1 MYDAYKMSEIFTHLL
16 INIFISK
23 VFLSLF
29 DITIP
34 ILDANWGTLI
44 DTFWLTEVPLLT
56 NAFVIF

>member
-1 MYDAYKMSEIFTHLL
+1 MYGAYKMSEIITHLL
-16 INIFISK
+16 IYILISK

-29 DITIP
+29 NITIP

-44 DTFWLTEVPLLT
+44 NTFWLTEVPLFT